1 MRIRLP
7 RGDAGGNS
15 EVAVI
20 VAIYPDGSVE
30 EYAGFLADDG
40 TPYLGNMDTIRTDG
54 NPPKIAGDLR
64 DGSARYA
71 VANES
76 TPYNYDEFTS
86 DDRWAND
93 YIDHIFAVQILEL
106 TPDGPQKITNVFDP
120 MYGAQSDLV
129 VGKIRTGGVVF
140 LSNGNLLVG
149 AEDRSLEGASP
160 KAPNISI
167 IDGETGEIIHGPIH
181 VLGTGEYDFWEGLAA
196 FNGGFAV
203 RVGNGGVVDGNATT
217 IIKFYD
223 NDGNELGS
231 WLQKSDPALQPLDF
245 SDNPEGFTTSITTT
259 GRGDGNGLA
268 SHINSNY
275 VYYAGQGPDPL
286 TGAGA
291 DFVYVTKIDAT
302 TMQSV
307 DEVLVPEQIFNGEE
321 YDNNA
326 GVNRVFVTVDE
337 NDNVFVGWSDIRN
350 TGTAQIQGR
359 FYDSEL
365 EPVTETF
372 LVFQN
377 SDPGD
382 GTFPLPGIVPSTFHG
397 AGAMDTERLVV
408 AARTTGYVIPGE
420 TDPLPNN
427 TNIFT
432 VLRSPFAGQDVR
444 SWDLF

>member
-1 MRIRLP
+1 MYLRFLLGLGVCLLLAIPGNSQTRNGSPEAVDLDVLVP
-7 RGDAGGNS
+7 PTAMYLLDADNLSNWEPESAVLGDGTLLVVANTFAEGDAGGNS

-223 NDGNELGS
+223 NDGNELG
-231 WLQKSDPALQPLDF
+231 
-245 SDNPEGFTTSITTT
+245 
-259 GRGDGNGLA
+259 
-268 SHINSNY
+268 
-275 VYYAGQGPDPL
+275 AGC
-286 TGAGA
+286 
-291 DFVYVTKIDAT
+291 
-302 TMQSV
+302 
-307 DEVLVPEQIFNGEE
+307 
-321 YDNNA
+321 
-326 GVNRVFVTVDE
+326 R
-337 NDNVFVGWSDIRN
+337 R
-350 TGTAQIQGR
+350 
-359 FYDSEL
+359 
-365 EPVTETF
+365 
-372 LVFQN
+372 
-377 SDPGD
+377 
-382 GTFPLPGIVPSTFHG
+382 
-397 AGAMDTERLVV
+397 
-408 AARTTGYVIPGE
+408 VIP
-420 TDPLPNN
+420 PSSRSISVIIPKALP
-427 TNIFT
+427 
-432 VLRSPFAGQDVR
+432 LRSRPPDAAMAMG
-444 SWDLF
+444 